1 MNYYYYN
8 QNNSDY
14 PYISTPNNNSVK
26 KENPFQKYLI
36 ERDLNKQKVLDN
48 NISSDKE
55 DNNQLKNKN
64 ENFGTGKFRFINTKA
79 EKEDNINKSSE
90 YTNDKN
96 SYSTENINNKNNNS
110 NKITN
115 NICIII
121 NKPEVKDINKNNNNN
136 EYIDNYDEEEESN
149 NNSKNNKKI
158 NKNDDEKF
166 SSHKKNMTYGS
177 SYTQTKKKS
186 PNEYIEE
193 IDKNNDYSYM
203 DTEPNQQKITLHKKL
218 KQKKQKLRDLERS
231 IEIKENSLKEKK
243 SKVNIKEKKVVRST
257 TFDRGALTNKKLND
271 LKGESVTYDSPN
283 YYTIEKKK
291 KSNNNYKN
299 IKNNI
304 NTNLQNK
311 FANSE
316 NQIFRDI
323 PVINIQ
329 KQKLYDD
336 EEDNVYNTMSPDATR
351 DKFNISFNQSI
362 EQKRRIL
369 GIPLYKNAFQK
380 YNKKRINTIK
390 KKEPINTEDK
400 EKGNIDK
407 EQKKN
412 LGKITMYKRRQ
423 DEILRNYEKKNIL
436 NQRSR
441 DYIRSKKN
449 KTPIRI
455 NYYDKQKKGISY
467 NNIFDND
474 NNINNVNNNK
484 QKDKNEFKTNKSYVA
499 RHSKFKN
506 KNKENAKNQKDIPNH
521 NKSNKTHNSINHK
534 DEENNYFKNKIK
546 AYQQK
551 EKPKENKTIKNY
563 NDNNNNYIRKE
574 IKRNSQDLNEL
585 NPFLSNNNEP
595 PLDTKIY
602 ENKTYY
608 TKIISKLFNYEFE
621 SQKKSSKKPSNNNSD
636 NKSIN
641 NYNNTLYTNNKKSNL
656 NINNYKNVSPYRSK
670 LLYAS
675 PRHREIMT
683 IHDNEN
689 GKVLRVVKKR
699 HKSPIKKTIETQQPK
714 KSKFIEI
721 KKPEQK
727 KETQENTLPKKDY
740 KNNVIAPGRGILTLR
755 RINQRIE
762 NYKKNIHLS
771 SKKRKKTKSKNPQY
785 KSLSQLK
792 KIEKHPFGKIR
803 QNKSIKTLPDVNKG
817 PYKNFDFINDL

>member
-14 PYISTPNNNSVK
+14 PYISTPKNNVK

-36 ERDLNKQKVLDN
+36 ERDLNKQKVSDN

-55 DNNQLKNKN
+55 DHNQLKNKN

-79 EKEDNINKSSE
+79 EKEDNKDNINKSSE
-90 YTNDKN
+90 YTNDKI

-149 NNSKNNKKI
+149 NNSKSNKKI
-158 NKNDDEKF
+158 NKIEDEKS

-177 SYTQTKKKS
+177 SYTQSNKKS

-193 IDKNNDYSYM
+193 IDKYNDYSYM
-203 DTEPNQQKITLHKKL
+203 DTEPNQQKITLHKQL
-218 KQKKQKLRDLERS
+218 KQKKQQLRDLERS

-257 TFDRGALTNKKLND
+257 TFDRGSLTNKKLND
-271 LKGESVTYDSPN
+271 LKGEKVTYDSPV

-291 KSNNNYKN
+291 KSINNYKN
-299 IKNNI
+299 NNNNL
-304 NTNLQNK
+304 NTNLQTK
-311 FANSE
+311 FVNSE

-323 PVINIQ
+323 PLINIQ

-336 EEDNVYNTMSPDATR
+336 EEDNLYNTMSPDATR

-390 KKEPINTEDK
+390 KKEHINTEDK
-400 EKGNIDK
+400 EKENMDK

-455 NYYDKQKKGISY
+455 NYYDKQKKGVSY

-474 NNINNVNNNK
+474 NNINNVNNNNK
-484 QKDKNEFKTNKSYVA
+484 QKDKNDIKTNKSYVG

-506 KNKENAKNQKDIPNH
+506 KKKENAKKQKDVLNH
-521 NKSNKTHNSINHK
+521 NKPNKIHNTINHK
-534 DEENNYFKNKIK
+534 DEGNNYLKDKIK

-551 EKPKENKTIKNY
+551 EKPKENKTIKNN
-563 NDNNNNYIRKE
+563 NDNNNNFITKD
-574 IKRNSQDLNEL
+574 IKRKSQDINGLSPLPSINNEL
-585 NPFLSNNNEP
+585 PKES
-595 PLDTKIY
+595 KIY
-602 ENKTYY
+602 ENRTYY

-636 NKSIN
+636 NKSMN

-699 HKSPIKKTIETQQPK
+699 HKSQIKKTIETQQPK

-727 KETQENTLPKKDY
+727 KETQENTL
-740 KNNVIAPGRGILTLR
+740 
-755 RINQRIE
+755 Q
-762 NYKKNIHLS
+762 
-771 SKKRKKTKSKNPQY
+771 
-785 KSLSQLK
+785 K
-792 KIEKHPFGKIR
+792 KIIKIM
-803 QNKSIKTLPDVNKG
+803 
-817 PYKNFDFINDL
+817 